1 MPFLHLAVLVGIYLI
16 LPAAAASTGLCRGGT
31 GAAIEGSGIG
41 KILTCVQFP
50 RQKEI
55 VTQMQSFQSYF
66 SQNYKKNSFR
76 ISFWFNSTA
85 GAPVVMTV

>member
-1 MPFLHLAVLVGIYLI
+1 MKNSENPE
-16 LPAAAASTGLCRGGT
+16 PLCRRGT

-66 SQNYKKNSFR
+66 SQNNKK
-76 ISFWFNSTA
+76 
-85 GAPVVMTV
+85 